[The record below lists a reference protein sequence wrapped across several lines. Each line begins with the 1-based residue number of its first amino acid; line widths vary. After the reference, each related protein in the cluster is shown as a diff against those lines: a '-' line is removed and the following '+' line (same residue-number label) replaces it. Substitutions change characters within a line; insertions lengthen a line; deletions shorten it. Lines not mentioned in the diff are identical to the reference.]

1 MSRCLVALLLFSSCS
16 FFSKKNLKSTTVIA
30 NITTNIYP
38 ANNIDL
44 KLKTEIYSD
53 SAVIQVFPVIGLNLA
68 TILVKEENVHVKN
81 KLNNEETVFAV
92 RDFDPD
98 LNFKKLLKS
107 AIKKKQFKD
116 TTYYKNPNVDY
127 TFMDYVNV
135 KTINSKN
142 TYFAPRLLKINIY
155 NSPFGQKTINIG
167 IDYKLVKFNK

>member
-98 LNFKKLLKS
+98 LNFKTIKNS
-107 AIKKKQFKD
+107 NKKKQFKD

-142 TYFAPRLLKINIY
+142 TYFAPRLLKINID
-155 NSPFGQKTINIG
+155 NSP
-167 IDYKLVKFNK
+167 LVRKQLT